1 MTKARMTDKF
11 LIRVNGETRQATAA
25 DAAIIKGMLKRG
37 DMQQDIAAYFGTNGG
52 RIAETNK
59 GYRFPDVKP
68 APRHLLPA
76 AGPPLAHA
84 AAANIQITGVAEE
97 FWRGLQR
104 METKIDQLQ
113 VQLTGF
119 GRRIGLI
126 ENPRAPRIG
135 RRNPLAG

>member
-1 MTKARMTDKF
+1 MADKF
-11 LIRVNGETRQATAA
+11 LIRVNGVARQATEA

-59 GYRFPDVKP
+59 GYRFPDVTP
-68 APRHLLPA
+68 APRHLLPE

-84 AAANIQITGVAEE
+84 AAVNVQITGVAQE

-113 VQLTGF
+113 VQLAGF
-119 GRRIGLI
+119 GRRVGLI
-126 ENPRAPRIG
+126 ENPRAPRITS
-135 RRNPLAG
+135 RHPLAG